1 MIFMNRFFRRIDR
14 RFELSAC
21 HPSFLT
27 RKIPAGLSYLHCF
40 GGLAFVLYLVLLLS
54 GMLLSVYYV
63 PSEQEA
69 FRSVVAIT
77 REVRLGFLV
86 RGMHRWAGHLLLVLV
101 LLHTVRV
108 VVQRAYLPPRELNWL
123 AGVFILLLLLASGF
137 TGALL
142 PWDQKA
148 YWTTV
153 VASGIAGT
161 APWAGDTFLHLVR
174 GGPEVG
180 GATLLRFY
188 SLHVLWLPFA
198 LNLLLWVHFHM
209 VKRLGIKGGL

>member
-1 MIFMNRFFRRIDR
+1 M
-14 RFELSAC
+14 
-21 HPSFLT
+21 
-27 RKIPAGLSYLHCF
+27 
-40 GGLAFVLYLVLLLS
+40 
-54 GMLLSVYYV
+54 
-63 PSEQEA
+63 
-69 FRSVVAIT
+69 
-77 REVRLGFLV
+77 
-86 RGMHRWAGHLLLVLV
+86 
-101 LLHTVRV
+101 
-108 VVQRAYLPPRELNWL
+108 PPRELNWL
-123 AGVFILLLLLASGF
+123 AGAGILLLLLASGF

-153 VASGIAGT
+153 VASGIAAT
-161 APWAGDTFLHLVR
+161 IPWAGEPLSRLIL

-198 LNLLLWVHFHM
+198 INLLLWTHFHM

>member
-1 MIFMNRFFRRIDR
+1 MYRFFRYLDR
-14 RFELSAC
+14 RFDLSAC
-21 HPSFLT
+21 HPGFLA
-27 RKIPAGLSYLHCF
+27 RKIPAGVSYLHCF
-40 GGLAFVLYLVLLLS
+40 GGIAFVLYLLLLLT

-63 PSEQEA
+63 PAEAEA
-69 FRSVVAIT
+69 FRSVVAIS

-101 LLHTVRV
+101 LLHTARV
-108 VVQRAYLPPRELNWL
+108 IGHRAYLPPRELNWL
-123 AGVFILLLLLASGF
+123 AGAFILLLLLASGF

-161 APWAGDTFLHLVR
+161 VPGGGETLLPLVR
-174 GGPEVG
+174 GGQEVSG
-180 GATLLRFY
+180 STLLRFY
-188 SLHVLWLPFA
+188 SLHVLWLPLA
-198 LNLLLWVHFHM
+198 INLLLWAHFHM
-209 VKRLGIKGGL
+209 VKRLGVKGVL

>member
-1 MIFMNRFFRRIDR
+1 MNRLFRRIDR
-14 RFELSAC
+14 RFDLSGC
-21 HPSFLT
+21 HPAFLA
-27 RKIPAGLSYLHCF
+27 RKIPAGLSWLHCF
-40 GGLAFVLYLVLLLS
+40 GGVAFVLYLALLLT
-54 GMLLSVYYV
+54 GMLLSVYYL
-63 PSEQEA
+63 PAEQEA
-69 FRSVVAIT
+69 FRSIVALT
-77 REVRLGFLV
+77 REVRFGFLV
-86 RGMHRWAGHLLLVLV
+86 RGMHRWAGHLLIVMVLC
-101 LLHTVRV
+101 HTARV
-108 VVQRAYLPPRELNWL
+108 VIQRAYLPPRELNWL
-123 AGVFILLLLLASGF
+123 AGVCILLLLLASGF

-142 PWDQKA
+142 PWDQKG

-161 APWAGDTFLHLVR
+161 IPWAGESLLQLIR

-198 LNLLLWVHFHM
+198 INLLLWAHFHM